1 MWKYNLIIPIT
12 NLSEAFFYKP
22 VIKIKITICSTEEH
36 CRYKV
41 IIFHIIDIFKKL
53 VF

>member
-22 VIKIKITICSTEEH
+22 VIEIKITICSTEEH

-41 IIFHIIDIFKKL
+41 IIFHIIDIFKNL